1 MIYNEWPIASHRFK
15 KFITPVDAFA
25 NYWREGYMQKLSL
38 VGVYNINK
46 TYSWGVK

>member
-25 NYWREGYMQKLSL
+25 NYWREEYMQKLSI

-46 TYSWGVK
+46 KYSLVTK